1 MTIMAPPPPDDG
13 DQQLPLDNVDA
24 SLNGLLRDVRVKAQ
38 TAHDAIRRMTSAAHA
53 ATARVRD
60 QQLRAA
66 FEIESPVLDE
76 MRQELGRYLEEAA
89 SFVRSAPALHD
100 RIGDEVTR
108 IVDLYVRCSADWP
121 VETDTGA
128 DLLQRL
134 ERLEPLFCD
143 MIYHCGLVTIPSRV
157 NQHLRT
163 LRVGQRLD
171 MTRTFRDELCD
182 PGDLGKILQ
191 YLWDHPA
198 TVEGIVD
205 VHAGVILRASQQP
218 WRRRATFLLLVA
230 LLARGGAVAFACPYL
245 ASLAGIAGWDGSVG
259 TALRSL
265 SLYGAL
271 LFGAVAH
278 VGIDALKQYRASSGA
293 DMLALED
300 WLLWV
305 HVKETSNVVSVASIW
320 VVYFGLAVWTPS
332 MDLPTAF
339 FAGYSLDS
347 VMELFL
353 QRFSTTASAGAKAA
367 ATAVAG

>member
-205 VHAGVILRASQQP
+205 VHAGVILLPGESRGHCGLGRQRGHGPAVALAV
-218 WRRRATFLLLVA
+218 RRAAV
-230 LLARGGAVAFACPYL
+230 RGGGACGHRCAEAVPGEFGRRH
-245 ASLAGIAGWDGSVG
+245 AGAG
-259 TALRSL
+259 
-265 SLYGAL
+265 
-271 LFGAVAH
+271 
-278 VGIDALKQYRASSGA
+278 
-293 DMLALED
+293 
-300 WLLWV
+300 
-305 HVKETSNVVSVASIW
+305 
-320 VVYFGLAVWTPS
+320 GLAAVGAREGDLERGQRRLDLGGLLRPGG
-332 MDLPTAF
+332 MDAVDGLAH
-339 FAGYSLDS
+339 GL
-347 VMELFL
+347 LRRL
-353 QRFSTTASAGAKAA
+353 QPG
-367 ATAVAG
+367 